1 MHRWSKGWMVAGLCG
16 VMAVTCAAQQED
28 RSSDAQ
34 SQDDRPALI
43 ERKPESEQPRR
54 AESKVSIPAGA
65 QILVSLQH
73 AITTKS
79 AKVGDPVYAITSFP
93 FVQNEQVLIPAGTY
107 VQGRISEI
115 KRPGR
120 LKGRAELLFHF
131 STLIYPNGYTVMLPG
146 AVENVPG
153 MDHSTMKD
161 QEGTIQENG
170 QKAEKAGK
178 VARDAG
184 IGGAVGGTAG
194 ALSGGLTGARAGGL
208 TGIAIGSA
216 MALFARGQDVRLES
230 GTAVQ
235 MVTQRPIELDADR
248 IGGRSMR
255 GEFRRLEPR

>member
-1 MHRWSKGWMVAGLCG
+1 
-16 VMAVTCAAQQED
+16 
-28 RSSDAQ
+28 
-34 SQDDRPALI
+34 
-43 ERKPESEQPRR
+43 
-54 AESKVSIPAGA
+54 VSIPAGA

-184 IGGAVGGTAG
+184 IGGAVGGT
-194 ALSGGLTGARAGGL
+194 
-208 TGIAIGSA
+208 
-216 MALFARGQDVRLES
+216 D
-230 GTAVQ
+230 
-235 MVTQRPIELDADR
+235 
-248 IGGRSMR
+248 
-255 GEFRRLEPR
+255 GEHA